1 MILEKEY
8 HLKSEY
14 YWLIDQRATISMLN
28 MLGIPAS
35 TVMNLAIQAMTLI
48 TNYNRESEKRTS
60 LSSLDDHPIQTLYD
74 HPL

>member
-35 TVMNLAIQAMTLI
+35 TVMNLAIQAMTL
-48 TNYNRESEKRTS
+48 TNYKRESEKWIS
-60 LSSLDDHPIQTLYD
+60 LSSLDDYPIQTLYD
-74 HPL
+74 HPM

>member
-14 YWLIDQRATISMLN
+14 YWLIDQRVTIGMLN
-28 MLGIPAS
+28 MHGIPAS

-48 TNYNRESEKRTS
+48 TNYNRESEKWTS
-60 LSSLDDHPIQTLYD
+60 LSSLDDYPIQTL
-74 HPL
+74 HQCK